1 MGAKFG
7 DKTECKNGCPDQLAA
22 KGEDQNGPN
31 QLIDVHRITGG
42 VFRRELQFAQAQLP
56 AGEESK
62 ARCEGN
68 HTQAAGLDQE
78 DNHNLPEHVPVG
90 PGVKCDQAGYAGR
103 GGRGKQRVDHGGELP
118 AAACDGERQKRC
130 TDHDHNKK
138 ADDNQSDGGGTDFRR
153 LNKEKLSCNSITS
166 K

>member
-42 VFRRELQFAQAQLP
+42 VFPYASCNSRKPSFRR
-56 AGEESK
+56 
-62 ARCEGN
+62 ARRVKPVVKVI
-68 HTQAAGLDQE
+68 TPRAAGLDQE

-103 GGRGKQRVDHGGELP
+103 GRSR
-118 AAACDGERQKRC
+118 
-130 TDHDHNKK
+130 
-138 ADDNQSDGGGTDFRR
+138 
-153 LNKEKLSCNSITS
+153 
-166 K
+166 